1 MSSLKEKFEQYSVE
15 PDARVW
21 NKISDTMHHKSMMRR
36 RIIGTSTAAVVVLA
50 VVGLIYTL
58 SNSKDSVETND
69 SPKVAKMITQ
79 QPSSTGEMADIN
91 FAEIPTR
98 PTETSHAPTANKA
111 TQSAP
116 ADAEHQTETVLT
128 RPSQSIEAERIPVN
142 AVTSTATET
151 TVNASPSKM
160 AVPEV
165 EDSKIIDAE
174 SEKAAQT
181 KSSMPRSV
189 QPTNNSDELVV
200 WIPTAFAP
208 DDPNTDVQK
217 FMVVPNNDAQIES
230 FEIYI
235 YSRAGRQVY
244 HSKDYNQGW
253 DGISNGHKQPMGAY
267 VYIIEIKDAEKG
279 LQHTRGTVTLLR

>member
-21 NKISDTMHHKSMMRR
+21 NKISDTMHHKAVMRR
-36 RIIGTSTAAVVVLA
+36 RIIGASTAAVVVLA
-50 VVGLIYTL
+50 VVGLVYTL
-58 SNSKDSVETND
+58 NGKDDTITDNSS
-69 SPKVAKMITQ
+69 KVAKVVAL
-79 QPSSTGEMADIN
+79 QPASSEEGLDIN
-91 FAEIPTR
+91 TTEAANR
-98 PTETSHAPTANKA
+98 PTEITFEPAATKTSQPAPGNIEAESEA
-111 TQSAP
+111 VAARPTQSI
-116 ADAEHQTETVLT
+116 T
-128 RPSQSIEAERIPVN
+128 AERIPVST
-142 AVTSTATET
+142 TSTTPTEIATPVSHT
-151 TVNASPSKM
+151 KV

-165 EDSKIIDAE
+165 HNNNISDNDSKE
-174 SEKAAQT
+174 AAQT

-189 QPTNNSDELVV
+189 QPTSNSDELVV

-208 DDPNTDVQK
+208 DDPNTEVQK
-217 FMVVPNNDAQIES
+217 FMVIPNNDAQIES

-267 VYIIEIKDAEKG
+267 VYIIEIKDATKG

>member
-21 NKISDTMHHKSMMRR
+21 NKISDTMHHKAVMRR
-36 RIIGTSTAAVVVLA
+36 RIIGASTAAVVVLA
-50 VVGLIYTL
+50 VVGLVYTL
-58 SNSKDSVETND
+58 NGKDDTVTDNSS
-69 SPKVAKMITQ
+69 KVAKVVAL
-79 QPSSTGEMADIN
+79 QPASSEEELDIN
-91 FAEIPTR
+91 TTEAANR
-98 PTETSHAPTANKA
+98 PTEITFEPAATKASQPAPGNIEAESEA
-111 TQSAP
+111 VVARPTQSI
-116 ADAEHQTETVLT
+116 T
-128 RPSQSIEAERIPVN
+128 AERIPVST
-142 AVTSTATET
+142 TSTTPTEIAAP
-151 TVNASPSKM
+151 VSQSKV

-165 EDSKIIDAE
+165 HNNNISDNDSKE
-174 SEKAAQT
+174 AAQT

-189 QPTNNSDELVV
+189 QPTSNSDELVV

-208 DDPNTDVQK
+208 DDPNTEVQK
-217 FMVVPNNDAQIES
+217 FMVIPNNDAQIES

-267 VYIIEIKDAEKG
+267 VYIIEIKDATKG